1 MSPRGDLAVKTQRAD
16 AAVNEAVPAKA
27 GASKGAASKG
37 AASKPA
43 TAKPASSKAAPAKV
57 APAKA
62 APASAAAQPAAA
74 RTTPTTADTTKPA
87 TGLTTAAQ
95 AAAASSLS
103 VKIVARDAA
112 ASLDQATRKA
122 RSGTQSIE
130 RAVLVLKE
138 LAAQPHF
145 GWRAT
150 DLAGRCG
157 LDRATTHRILASL
170 ARSRLA
176 QQRSSDKRY
185 TIGPLLFELAVGL
198 PGMEEL
204 RRLADEAMDR
214 LARRSRAVAFFYLR
228 SGNDFTCLARAG
240 TAPIQSLMF
249 EVGTRRPLMSSAG
262 GVAILLAMA
271 PEEMRAVVAENRA
284 RLARWEAPMEG
295 VERIWEESLRNGR
308 AVNRAATVAGW
319 NALALPVRDVN
330 GAPFGAIMLAGIAD
344 EFPGTREA
352 SLLDM
357 VGESVGTLER
367 ALMRGFDRKK
377 RIAV

>member
-1 MSPRGDLAVKTQRAD
+1 MSPRGEISAQLRRLASGL
-16 AAVNEAVPAKA
+16 EAKA
-27 GASKGAASKG
+27 GDAKGAAEPDKG
-37 AASKPA
+37 QEQGGNE
-43 TAKPASSKAAPAKV
+43 
-57 APAKA
+57 
-62 APASAAAQPAAA
+62 AQGERQP
-74 RTTPTTADTTKPA
+74 
-87 TGLTTAAQ
+87 
-95 AAAASSLS
+95 
-103 VKIVARDAA
+103 
-112 ASLDQATRKA
+112 

-150 DLAGRCG
+150 DLAVRCG

-185 TIGPLLFELAVGL
+185 TNCPLLFELAVGL

-240 TAPIQSLMF
+240 TALIQSLMF

-262 GVAILLAMA
+262 GVAILLAMPA
-271 PEEMRAVVAENRA
+271 EESALVVAENRA
-284 RLARWEAPMEG
+284 RLTRWDSAMDG
-295 VERIWEESLRNGR
+295 VERIWEESVRAGR
-308 AVNRAATVAGW
+308 AINRAATVAGW
-319 NALALPVRDVN
+319 NALAVPVRDAA
-330 GAPFGAIMLAGIAD
+330 GLPFGAVMLAGTAD

-352 SLLDM
+352 AVLDM
-357 VGESVGTLER
+357 IAESVATLER
-367 ALMRGFDRKK
+367 ATTRGFDRKK